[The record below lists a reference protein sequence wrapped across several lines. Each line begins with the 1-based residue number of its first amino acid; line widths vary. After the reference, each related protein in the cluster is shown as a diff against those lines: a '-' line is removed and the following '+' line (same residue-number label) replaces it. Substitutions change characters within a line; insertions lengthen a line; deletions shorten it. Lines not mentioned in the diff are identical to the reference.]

1 MREVYKHDGLR
12 VKRMLRK
19 IKDEEHGSFT
29 NMPRNV
35 LMDSVLDPHQL
46 INRNYADFTVDLLTN
61 IATRYSEYT
70 FWVNTVLDGDKKG
83 YMKHMYVFNDEECL
97 GKIDWSYYND
107 SMEFRNE
114 RVNADIQRGD
124 CKKTSK
130 ISTAKNIF
138 SRYFYPLTLYEEME
152 AVELDV
158 MGALSDHT
166 WSLKRGR
173 DDASRDII
181 EVLTTML
188 RRETPE
194 LLEFVRANGM
204 SKQLESKAK
213 DKEAI
218 AITNSLNKSIEDSKG
233 QFIFLKESMYYSAAA
248 GKVRRMKRDDL
259 SEDVLTAIGL
269 LKIAE
274 NNTAIDGVGYKATA
288 DKFYI
293 TEELNFDFDE

>member
-1 MREVYKHDGLR
+1 MREVYKRNGLR

-19 IKDEEHGSFT
+19 IKDKEHGSFT

-46 INRNYADFTVDLLTN
+46 INRNYADFTVGLLTHV
-61 IATRYSEYT
+61 ATRHPEYT
-70 FWVNTVLDGDKKG
+70 FWVDTVLDGDKKG

-114 RVNADIQRGD
+114 RVNADIKRGD

-138 SRYFYPLTLYEEME
+138 ARYFYPLTLYEEME

-158 MGALSDHT
+158 MGALADHT

-204 SKQLESKAK
+204 SKQLDSKTK